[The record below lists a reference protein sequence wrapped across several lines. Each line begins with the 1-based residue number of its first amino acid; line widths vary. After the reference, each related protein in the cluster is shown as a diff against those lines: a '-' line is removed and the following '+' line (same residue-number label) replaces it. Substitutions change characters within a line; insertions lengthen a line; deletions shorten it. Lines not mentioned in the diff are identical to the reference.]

1 MPRLGASG
9 GDGMKR
15 RYQIRD
21 QDFGLAIY
29 EADFAAE
36 ALAAFLADK
45 LRAALDP
52 ADYKVNSSE
61 TEQRPSCGGASNIG
75 RTRQCTPPNSRD

>member
-1 MPRLGASG
+1 
-9 GDGMKR
+9 MKR

-36 ALAAFLADK
+36 ALAAFLADNI
-45 LRAALDP
+45 RAALDT
-52 ADYKVNSSE
+52 ADYKVNDFGE
-61 TEQRPSCGGASNIG
+61 GPASVLWRGIEY
-75 RTRQCTPPNSRD
+75 RAYTAVHAT